1 MTNTDQPLGFVFPCS
16 FPLKVFGYDAN
27 DFEALVLAVVRRHV
41 GGDEDL
47 SVTSRQSQ
55 GGKYLA
61 VTVTFTAESRQQLDA
76 LYLELSQN
84 KRVLMTL

>member
-1 MTNTDQPLGFVFPCS
+1 MTQRDQASGFVFPCS
-16 FPLKVFGYDAN
+16 FPLKVFGQDRDN
-27 DFEALVLAVVRRHV
+27 FEGLVVALVRRHV

-47 SVTSRQSQ
+47 AVSSRQSR

-61 VTVTFTAESRQQLDA
+61 VTVTFTAESREQLEA

-84 KRVLMTL
+84 QRVLMTL

>member
-1 MTNTDQPLGFVFPCS
+1 MATTNQPTGFVFPCS
-16 FPLKVFGYDAN
+16 FPLKVFGHDTG
-27 DFEALVLAVVRRHV
+27 DFEALVLEVVRRHV

-47 SVTSRQSQ
+47 AVTSRPSS

-76 LYLELSQN
+76 LYFELSQN
-84 KRVLMTL
+84 QRVLMTL

>member
-1 MTNTDQPLGFVFPCS
+1 MTTTDQTTGFVFPCS
-16 FPLKVFGYDAN
+16 FPLKVFGHDTD
-27 DFEALVLAVVRRHV
+27 DFEALVVAVVRRHV

-47 SVTSRQSQ
+47 AVSSRQSR

-76 LYLELSQN
+76 LYLDLSQN

>member
-1 MTNTDQPLGFVFPCS
+1 MTATDQPLGFVFPCS
-16 FPLKVFGYDAN
+16 FPLKVFGHDTG
-27 DFEALVLAVVRRHV
+27 DFEALVMAVVRRHV
-41 GGDEDL
+41 GADEDL
-47 SVTSRQSQ
+47 TVTRRQSR

>member
-1 MTNTDQPLGFVFPCS
+1 MPPTDQPTGFVFPCS
-16 FPLKVFGYDAN
+16 FPLKVFGRDTD
-27 DFEALVLAVVRRHV
+27 DFEALVVAVVRRHV

-47 SVTSRQSQ
+47 TVTSRQSH

-61 VTVTFTAESRQQLDA
+61 VTVTFTAVSRQQLDA
-76 LYLELSQN
+76 LYLDLNQN

>member
-1 MTNTDQPLGFVFPCS
+1 MSSSSQPTGFVFPCS
-16 FPLKVFGYDAN
+16 FPLKVFGHDN
-27 DFEALVLAVVRRHV
+27 GDFEALVVAVVRRHV

-47 SVTSRQSQ
+47 TVTSRQSH

-76 LYLELSQN
+76 LYLELNQN
-84 KRVLMTL
+84 ERVLMTL